1 MSASD
6 FSLLDIMDRF
16 PTEGSASRL
25 YNAERRHQGLGRRT
39 PDAVYADSGSWPK
52 AA

>member
-1 MSASD
+1 MKVTTR
-6 FSLLDIMDRF
+6 M
-16 PTEGSASRL
+16 
-25 YNAERRHQGLGRRT
+25 ERTVGQLIKGRDHADMKVNHEYQRGLRWT